1 MTTKLRDPCSTSRS
15 RDARALSV
23 DRRATEDGHHRRVP
37 SVSGRAGRSD
47 VAPRG
52 RWRSLGATHPVR
64 QLASGSGFSAA
75 FYSIGWTARGYRRGD
90 DVENPAKSEDFG
102 RRRIP
107 ATRRRRAGQPVRL
120 SRCPWARTTAGE
132 RGSTPEPRLGAIR
145 AGGAELGPISP
156 ELALV
161 DPALAETARQLL
173 PDPRERSTSRPR
185 PVAASTPLR
194 VVEQPEQTARPA
206 RPRRRGWRRTVLL
219 AGLVLVFGAVAG
231 GFFAERPAV
240 SPETTL
246 EIRSGAPTETRSDR
260 EKQPAQ
266 KSASSSAGAPLQLPK
281 VGDEPHL
288 V

>member
-1 MTTKLRDPCSTSRS
+1 MPVGLYDNRLARF
-15 RDARALSV
+15 DA
-23 DRRATEDGHHRRVP
+23 
-37 SVSGRAGRSD
+37 
-47 VAPRG
+47 
-52 RWRSLGATHPVR
+52 
-64 QLASGSGFSAA
+64 
-75 FYSIGWTARGYRRGD
+75 
-90 DVENPAKSEDFG
+90 
-102 RRRIP
+102 
-107 ATRRRRAGQPVRL
+107 
-120 SRCPWARTTAGE
+120 
-132 RGSTPEPRLGAIR
+132 EPRLGAIQ
-145 AGGAELGPISP
+145 AGDAELGPISP

-194 VVEQPEQTARPA
+194 VVEQPEQTAPPA
-206 RPRRRGWRRTVLL
+206 RPRRRGWRRAVLL

-246 EIRSGAPTETRSDR
+246 EIRSGAPTETRSGR

-281 VGDEPHL
+281 VSDEPLSRVTTTGPQAPPARHVTWAANVLGVAAQVDRPGVTL
-288 V
+288 VWQRPAGSVQVVVLRSLAAHARNSVVYRGRASSYRDASPRPCTAYRYTIVNYDGNGRRSTGVPTSVVTGGCT

>member
-1 MTTKLRDPCSTSRS
+1 MSVGLDDNRLARF
-15 RDARALSV
+15 DA
-23 DRRATEDGHHRRVP
+23 
-37 SVSGRAGRSD
+37 
-47 VAPRG
+47 
-52 RWRSLGATHPVR
+52 
-64 QLASGSGFSAA
+64 
-75 FYSIGWTARGYRRGD
+75 
-90 DVENPAKSEDFG
+90 
-102 RRRIP
+102 
-107 ATRRRRAGQPVRL
+107 
-120 SRCPWARTTAGE
+120 
-132 RGSTPEPRLGAIR
+132 EPRLGAIH
-145 AGGAELGPISP
+145 AGDAELGPISP

-194 VVEQPEQTARPA
+194 VVEQPEQTAPPA

-281 VGDEPHL
+281 VSDQPLSRVTTTGPQAPPARHVKWAANVLGVAAQVDRPGVTL
-288 V
+288 VWQRPTGSVQVVVLRSLAVHARNSVVYRGRASRYRDASPRPCTAYRYTIVNYDRNGRRSTGVPTSVVTGGCT